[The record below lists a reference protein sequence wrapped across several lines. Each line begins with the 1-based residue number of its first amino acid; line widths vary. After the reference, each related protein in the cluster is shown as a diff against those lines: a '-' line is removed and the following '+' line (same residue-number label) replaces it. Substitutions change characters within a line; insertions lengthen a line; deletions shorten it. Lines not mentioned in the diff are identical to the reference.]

1 MVIYME
7 IGNIGLMEPQELV
20 GYLQEAL
27 NKSYSK
33 GESIIG
39 IILAGMGKDPECL
52 TSKDCAH
59 LLMSVEPFIK
69 NPRDLEHI
77 RNLVAGGRAP
87 IVDAF
92 RATHVRKKGPQ
103 TG

>member
-7 IGNIGLMEPQELV
+7 IGNTGSMEPQELV

-27 NKSYSK
+27 NRSYHR
-33 GESIIG
+33 GESIVG

-52 TSKDCAH
+52 TSSDCAQ
-59 LLMSVEPFIK
+59 LLMAVEPFIK
-69 NPRDLEHI
+69 HRRDLEHI
-77 RNLVAGGRAP
+77 RSLVNGGSAP

-92 RATHVRKKGPQ
+92 RATHTRKKGPQ
-103 TG
+103 SG